1 MAAKSFYAVEE
12 AGRFGRNAESMGE
25 SFARPVREFLAG
37 LPRDWTVV
45 EIGAGQGAFDG
56 SHPGYIATD
65 YSFFALRE
73 YSSGKRIQ
81 ADAQA
86 LPFADAAVDAFF
98 SVATFEHIP
107 DPARA
112 AAELDRCLDQGGR
125 LLLFP
130 AWYVR
135 PWAAT
140 ALAVR
145 PYADLSWADRL
156 RKASIPLRNGK
167 PYQFARVLPGRL
179 RREILLRSGR
189 RVPFDYRRLT
199 PNPSEYVTTDSD
211 AFASLDPQAVASHFC
226 VSGIHRSRS
235 VAPDRAHPLW
245 LRTGA
250 PTQADLTPSARRRGR
265 SAERA
270 PRLGLTRVFPTPAR
284 GPLHAVSRGL
294 GAMIEQTQGE
304 TDRDPEQQRPREQ
317 AEIPSY

>member
-1 MAAKSFYAVEE
+1 MTAALASLACPVCRSPFDTHADGLRCSGCGQTFRAADGVEVLVPNPDEAAKSFYAVEE
-12 AGRFGRNAESMGE
+12 AGRFGRDANSMGE
-25 SFARPVREFLAG
+25 SFARPVREFLDA

-56 SHPGYIATD
+56 AHPGYIATD

-73 YSSGKRIQ
+73 YSSGHRIQ

-86 LPFADAAVDAFF
+86 LPFADESVDAFF

-112 AAELDRCLDQGGR
+112 AAELNRCLKPGGR

-145 PYADLSWADRL
+145 PYSDLSWPDRL
-156 RKASIPLRNGK
+156 RKAVIPLRNGK

-179 RREILLRSGR
+179 RRELALRLGR
-189 RVPFDYRRLT
+189 RVPFQYRRLT
-199 PNPSEYVTTDSD
+199 PNLSEYVTTDSD
-211 AFASLDPQAVASHFC
+211 AFASLDPQAVASYF
-226 VSGIHRSRS
+226 VSLGY
-235 VAPDRAHPLW
+235 
-245 LRTGA
+245 
-250 PTQADLTPSARRRGR
+250 ADRRR
-265 SAERA
+265 
-270 PRLGLTRVFPTPAR
+270 PRGIAR
-284 GPLHAVSRGL
+284 ILYGFEPVLV
-294 GAMIEQTQGE
+294 
-304 TDRDPEQQRPREQ
+304 DKP
-317 AEIPSY
+317 PSTTT